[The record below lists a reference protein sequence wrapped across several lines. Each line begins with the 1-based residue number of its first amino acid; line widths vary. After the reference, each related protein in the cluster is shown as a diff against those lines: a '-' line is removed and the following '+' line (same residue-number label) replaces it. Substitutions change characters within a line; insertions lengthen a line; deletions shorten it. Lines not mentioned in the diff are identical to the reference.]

1 MVVPTP
7 TSLASILLLSSP
19 FQWFTVA
26 GAKTFR
32 IPKLRDSGAGLG
44 GTAFLLGTLVV
55 LWRGLFIGFDLI
67 PAACGAAL
75 SVLSVVL
82 YEWARRTIVG
92 RRFAIALAE
101 EVPEALCE
109 DGPYRY
115 IRHPFYFSYVLASLG
130 MLVATLNLMAAAVF
144 VFNSILFTYMA
155 RDDERTLKAS
165 PLASAYD
172 AYRQRVGF
180 LMLLPGR
187 RS

>member
-7 TSLASILLLSSP
+7 TSLASILVLSAP

-44 GTAFLLGTLVV
+44 GTAFMFGTLVV
-55 LWRGLFIGFDLI
+55 VWQGLYNGFDPT
-67 PAACGAAL
+67 PAASGAAL
-75 SVLSVVL
+75 SVLSVAL
-82 YEWARRTIVG
+82 YEWARRTILG

-101 EVPEALCE
+101 EVPEAVCE

-115 IRHPFYFSYVLASLG
+115 MRHPFYLSYVLASLG
-130 MLVATLNLMAAAVF
+130 MLVATLNLVAAAVF
-144 VFNSILFTYMA
+144 IFNSTVFTYMA
-155 RDDERTLKAS
+155 RDDERTLQ
-165 PLASAYD
+165 ASALSSDYD

-180 LMLLPGR
+180 LMLLPR
-187 RS
+187 RR

>member
-7 TSLASILLLSSP
+7 TSVVSILVLSAP

-32 IPKLRDSGAGLG
+32 IPKLRDTGAGLG
-44 GTAFLLGTLVV
+44 GTAFVFGTLVV
-55 LWRGLFIGFDLI
+55 LWQGLCNGFDLT
-67 PAACGAAL
+67 PAAFGAAL
-75 SVLSVVL
+75 SVLSVAL

-101 EVPEALCE
+101 EVPEAVCE

-115 IRHPFYFSYVLASLG
+115 LRHPFYLSYVLASLG
-130 MLVATLNLMAAAVF
+130 MLVATLNLVAAAVF
-144 VFNSILFTYMA
+144 IFNSTVFTYMA
-155 RDDERTLKAS
+155 RDDERTLQ
-165 PLASAYD
+165 ASALSSDYD

-180 LMLLPGR
+180 LMLLPR
-187 RS
+187 RR

>member
-7 TSLASILLLSSP
+7 TSVASILVLSSP

-44 GTAFLLGTLVV
+44 GTAFLFGTLVV
-55 LWRGLFIGFDLI
+55 LWQGLYNGFDLI
-67 PAACGAAL
+67 PAAFGAAL
-75 SVLSVVL
+75 SVLSVAL

-101 EVPEALCE
+101 EVPEAVCE

-115 IRHPFYFSYVLASLG
+115 MRHPFYLSYVLATLG
-130 MLVATLNLMAAAVF
+130 MLVATLNLVATAVF
-144 VFNSILFTYMA
+144 IFNSTVFTYMA
-155 RDDERTLKAS
+155 RDDERTLQ
-165 PLASAYD
+165 ASALSSDYD

-180 LMLLPGR
+180 LMLLPR
-187 RS
+187 RR

>member
-7 TSLASILLLSSP
+7 TSLALILLLSCP

-44 GTAFLLGTLVV
+44 GTAFMFGSLVV
-55 LWRGLFIGFDLI
+55 VWQGLVNGFDRM

-82 YEWARRTIVG
+82 YEWARRTITG
-92 RRFAIALAE
+92 RRFAIALAD
-101 EVPEALCE
+101 EVPEAVCE
-109 DGPYRY
+109 EGPYRY
-115 IRHPFYFSYVLASLG
+115 MRHPFYLSYVIASLG
-130 MLVATLNLMAAAVF
+130 MLVASLNLIAAAVF
-144 VFNSILFTYMA
+144 IFNSIVFTYMA
-155 RDDERTLKAS
+155 RDDERTLQAS
-165 PLASAYD
+165 TLGSGYA
-172 AYRQRVGF
+172 AYRQRVGY

-187 RS
+187 HL

>member
-7 TSLASILLLSSP
+7 TSVASILVLSAP
-19 FQWFTVA
+19 FQWFTVV

-44 GTAFLLGTLVV
+44 GTAFLFGTLVV
-55 LWRGLFIGFDLI
+55 LWQGLCNGFDLT
-67 PAACGAAL
+67 PAASGAAL
-75 SVLSVVL
+75 SVLSLAL
-82 YEWARRTIVG
+82 YEWARRTIIG
-92 RRFAIALAE
+92 RRFAIALAD
-101 EVPEALCE
+101 EVPEAVCE

-115 IRHPFYFSYVLASLG
+115 MRHPFYLSYVVASLG
-130 MLVATLNLMAAAVF
+130 MLVATLNLIAAAVF
-144 VFNSILFTYMA
+144 VCNSIVFTYMA

-165 PLASAYD
+165 PLSSDYD

-187 RS
+187 R